1 MMQQMAEQLQSLVK
15 EVIKGIDVNAEYP
28 AHHRMAEYGGFQL

>member
-1 MMQQMAEQLQSLVK
+1 MMQQMADQLQSLVK
-15 EVIKGIDVNAEYP
+15 EVIKDIDVNADYP